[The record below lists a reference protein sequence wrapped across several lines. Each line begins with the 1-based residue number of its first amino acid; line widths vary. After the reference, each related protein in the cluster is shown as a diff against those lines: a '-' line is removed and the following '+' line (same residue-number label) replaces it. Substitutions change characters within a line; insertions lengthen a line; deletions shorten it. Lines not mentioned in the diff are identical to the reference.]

1 MYAIGII
8 CVQFRSEKP
17 MGYIAITFQWICL
30 YGIKPIITSMNFAC
44 HGHKQLSIEMTC
56 DYQMMEHWL
65 KVLAPTTWNWRVRI
79 SNLKHCIQIMS
90 KFNSHLDK
98 RLDCSNMLFW
108 LQMHVH
114 FKIIYIFH
122 LIRSKQGHQFPKCDS
137 IAIHPTRWLA
147 ITNTCWLIDVVEEMW
162 LLNLS
167 QVMNP
172 ND

>member
-1 MYAIGII
+1 
-8 CVQFRSEKP
+8 
-17 MGYIAITFQWICL
+17 
-30 YGIKPIITSMNFAC
+30 MNFAC
-44 HGHKQLSIEMTC
+44 HGHKELSIEMIC

-79 SNLKHCIQIMS
+79 SNLKHCIQVMS

-98 RLDCSNMLFW
+98 RLGCSNMLFW

-114 FKIIYIFH
+114 LKIIYIFH
-122 LIRSKQGHQFPKCDS
+122 LIRSKHAHQFPKCDS

-147 ITNTCWLIDVVEEMW
+147 VTNTCWLIDVVEKMR